1 MLSQLD
7 FGKLLGG
14 DVGTE
19 VNLLHIRHFEKR
31 GAGSSQFSGFGIL
44 GKDGSRQRRGDVAF
58 AQLVFYLRHLDA
70 DRGTLPRQAPVT
82 VAQGGV
88 LCVELLAEDF
98 EKGLGIIQ
106 LLLVGGTHTEQVGHT
121 VALAPCLHNLFLSG
135 GYLLQDIRPL
145 AFHGLDTGL
154 QLEFLQIE
162 LDGIYNA
169 YLLPVFQCRAFL
181 DVETQQFSRRLGR
194 NDDFGSLERSR
205 RIIFRS
211 TAGTGGKEK

>member
-1 MLSQLD
+1 M
-7 FGKLLGG
+7 
-14 DVGTE
+14 
-19 VNLLHIRHFEKR
+19 
-31 GAGSSQFSGFGIL
+31 
-44 GKDGSRQRRGDVAF
+44 AF

-70 DRGTLPRQAPVT
+70 DGGTLPSEAAVA

-169 YLLPVFQCRAFL
+169 YLLPSFSVVPSRCRNSAVFQTLA
-181 DVETQQFSRRLGR
+181 ETMTSVASNVPVASYFGVPPVQAARRNKKGNNF
-194 NDDFGSLERSR
+194 NDFILFQVINYGL
-205 RIIFRS
+205 
-211 TAGTGGKEK
+211 

>member
-1 MLSQLD
+1 M
-7 FGKLLGG
+7 
-14 DVGTE
+14 
-19 VNLLHIRHFEKR
+19 
-31 GAGSSQFSGFGIL
+31 
-44 GKDGSRQRRGDVAF
+44 
-58 AQLVFYLRHLDA
+58 
-70 DRGTLPRQAPVT
+70 
-82 VAQGGV
+82 
-88 LCVELLAEDF
+88 
-98 EKGLGIIQ
+98 
-106 LLLVGGTHTEQVGHT
+106 LLVGGTHTEQIGHT
-121 VALAPCLHNLFLSG
+121 VAFASSLHNLFLSG
-135 GYLLQDIRPL
+135 GYLFQDIRPL

>member
-1 MLSQLD
+1 M
-7 FGKLLGG
+7 
-14 DVGTE
+14 
-19 VNLLHIRHFEKR
+19 
-31 GAGSSQFSGFGIL
+31 
-44 GKDGSRQRRGDVAF
+44 AF

-169 YLLPVFQCRAFL
+169 YFLPVYQCRAFL
-181 DVETQQFSRRLGR
+181 DVETQQFPDASAETMTSVASNVPVASYFGVPPVQAARRNKKGNNF
-194 NDDFGSLERSR
+194 NDFILFQVINYGL
-205 RIIFRS
+205 
-211 TAGTGGKEK
+211 

>member
-1 MLSQLD
+1 M
-7 FGKLLGG
+7 
-14 DVGTE
+14 
-19 VNLLHIRHFEKR
+19 
-31 GAGSSQFSGFGIL
+31 
-44 GKDGSRQRRGDVAF
+44 AF

-135 GYLLQDIRPL
+135 GYLLQDISRWPSTDLTL
-145 AFHGLDTGL
+145 ASNWSF
-154 QLEFLQIE
+154 
-162 LDGIYNA
+162 
-169 YLLPVFQCRAFL
+169 
-181 DVETQQFSRRLGR
+181 
-194 NDDFGSLERSR
+194 
-205 RIIFRS
+205 FR
-211 TAGTGGKEK
+211 